1 MQRVYWTVDLLEA
14 HVIAGFLRAEG
25 IDAEI
30 FDADF
35 VRQDW
40 LAALAYGGYRVVAA
54 DEQADTARRLIADR
68 RANEFV
74 LDDDDP
80 EKPVCPRCSSL
91 DVDDD
96 PVPRRIA
103 GALLFFF
110 THLSFFLLPLVPFK
124 WRYRCDTCGKRWQA
138 LPRIR
143 FRDLAR
149 QADDAEAAR

>member
-1 MQRVYWTVDLLEA
+1 MQRVHWTVDLLEA

-25 IDAEI
+25 VDAEV

-40 LAALAYGGYRVVAA
+40 LAALAYGGYRVVTA
-54 DEQADTARRLIADR
+54 DEDAAAARQLIAHR
-68 RANEFV
+68 QANDFA
-74 LDDDDP
+74 LDEDDP
-80 EKPVCPRCSSL
+80 EKPACPRCSSI

-96 PVPRRIA
+96 PVPRRVA
-103 GALLFFF
+103 SAFLFFF
-110 THLSFFLLPLVPFK
+110 LHLSVFLLPLVPFK

-138 LPRIR
+138 LPKLP

-149 QADDAEAAR
+149 QADVADAAR

>member
-25 IDAEI
+25 VDAEI
-30 FDADF
+30 FDVDF

-54 DEQADTARRLIADR
+54 DEQADTARRLIAHR

-74 LDDDDP
+74 LDEDDP
-80 EKPVCPRCSSL
+80 ETPACPRCSSL
-91 DVDDD
+91 DVGDD

-103 GALLFFF
+103 WAFLFFF
-110 THLSFFLLPLVPFK
+110 THLSFFVLPFVPFK

-138 LPRIR
+138 LPRHS

-149 QADDAEAAR
+149 QADVADAVR